1 MLLNVLIVFF
11 LFLLVYQLYLANNII
26 EGNQNRSSS
35 SSDDPAGRAYILSLE
50 TKAELDKVNK
60 KITNLETQMQELSM
74 SNKEMAQSL
83 PGAGGQVVPPESL

>member
-11 LFLLVYQLYLANNII
+11 LFLLAYQLYLANNII
-26 EGNQNRSSS
+26 EGNQNRSS

-50 TKAELDKVNK
+50 TKAELDRVNK
-60 KITNLETQMQELSM
+60 KITNLETQMQDLSM